1 MSGAGKN
8 KPEGLLGLTQGEARL
23 ILLGVLFS
31 DASGKIDFEKLAA
44 NAHYKNVASA
54 SSSYR
59 QAKKRF
65 TTLNETGPAGSDTS
79 TPNTVPAKAS
89 ATRRKRAPAAIN
101 PDAVND
107 AANDNADGTAEAEDE
122 ASPGA
127 KPKPKR
133 QRKATPKKDI
143 TVEIETFPVKMETE
157 SDQSDLS
164 SLPSSPLSDLNPEAS
179 PEPEP
184 KQQEPISNSIP
195 NAHSNS
201 DEPITTAIITT
212 ESKQSPVNTNL
223 RSEEEDVMT
232 DLDVDAEFA
241 AMEEDHKLTDA

>member
-31 DASGKIDFEKLAA
+31 DASGKIDFDKLAA

-65 TTLNETGPAGSDTS
+65 TTLNNVGSGSSETPTPS
-79 TPNTVPAKAS
+79 TTPAKAT
-89 ATRRKRAPAAIN
+89 ATKRKRAPTAIDSDAA
-101 PDAVND
+101 ND
-107 AANDNADGTAEAEDE
+107 AANNNADGIAEAEDE
-122 ASPGA
+122 ESPTA
-127 KPKPKR
+127 KPKAKR

-143 TVEIETFPVKMETE
+143 TVEIESFPVKMETE

-164 SLPSSPLSDLNPEAS
+164 SLPPTPPSDLNPEAS
-179 PEPEP
+179 PEPEL
-184 KQQEPISNSIP
+184 KQQDPISNDIS
-195 NAHSNS
+195 NSHSNT
-201 DEPITTAIITT
+201 EEANTNTIANI
-212 ESKQSPVNTNL
+212 ESKQPPKNTNL
-223 RSEEEDVMT
+223 RSEEEEVMT

-241 AMEEDHKLTDA
+241 AMEKDHKLAGA

>member
-31 DASGKIDFEKLAA
+31 DASGKIDFDKLAA

-65 TTLNETGPAGSDTS
+65 TTLNNVGTGSSETA
-79 TPNTVPAKAS
+79 TPNTTPAKAT
-89 ATRRKRAPAAIN
+89 ATKRKRAPAAID
-101 PDAVND
+101 PDTANN
-107 AANDNADGTAEAEDE
+107 AANDNADGAAENEDV
-122 ASPGA
+122 ASPTT

-157 SDQSDLS
+157 SDQSELS
-164 SLPSSPLSDLNPEAS
+164 SIPPSPLSDLNSEAS
-179 PEPEP
+179 SEPEP
-184 KQQEPISNSIP
+184 KQQDPISNNDQANP
-195 NAHSNS
+195 N
-201 DEPITTAIITT
+201 TIITT
-212 ESKQSPVNTNL
+212 KSKQIPANTNL
-223 RSEEEDVMT
+223 RSEEEEVMT

-241 AMEEDHKLTDA
+241 AMEKDHKLTGA